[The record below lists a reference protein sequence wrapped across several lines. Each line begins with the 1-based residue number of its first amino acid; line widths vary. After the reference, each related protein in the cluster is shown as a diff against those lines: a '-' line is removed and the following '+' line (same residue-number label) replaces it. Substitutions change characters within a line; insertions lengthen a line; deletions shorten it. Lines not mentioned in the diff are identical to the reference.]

1 MVYNVDEKA
10 SMIIDD
16 ARAKPVIE
24 TERMILRPFRPTDA
38 KDVQTLAGHRD
49 VAATTYNIPHPYED
63 GIAETWISTHEEK
76 FKKGEAVTLALTLK
90 EDGRLIGT
98 ISLFEII
105 KGHKGE
111 FGYWVGVP
119 YWGKGY
125 CTEAA
130 KALMEYGFNELDLN
144 RIHGCYFTKNP
155 ASGRVMEKLGM
166 SYEGTQIQHTLK
178 WGKFEDLALMGM
190 LKKDWNKTVR

>member
-1 MVYNVDEKA
+1 MCPQ
-10 SMIIDD
+10 
-16 ARAKPVIE
+16 PVLE
-24 TERMILRPFRPTDA
+24 TERMILRPFKLTDA

-49 VAATTYNIPHPYED
+49 IAETTYNVPHPYED
-63 GIAETWISTHEEK
+63 GTAETWISTHEDKYNKE
-76 FKKGEAVTLALTLK
+76 EAVTLAMTLK
-90 EDGRLIGT
+90 EDGRLVGC
-98 ISLFEII
+98 ISLFEVI

-111 FGYWVGVP
+111 LGYWVGVP

-130 KALMEYGFNELDLN
+130 RAIMEYGFTELDLN
-144 RIHGCYFTKNP
+144 RIHACYFTKNA

-178 WGKFEDLALMGM
+178 WGKFEDLALMGI
-190 LKKDWNKTVR
+190 LKKDWE